1 MPKVK
6 QNQKTITEIT
16 KNVSIFVE
24 KLKASEK
31 DYKADLDKIR
41 VENVGEVSMEEGKVS
56 YLIQLSSTDEK
67 SLRKVHTLLV
77 KKLEEHLNSPVVI
90 IPSKKR
96 INGKDY
102 ARYVSAK
109 VPRDRTLT
117 AVFDSYLDDLLY
129 PATIIGKR
137 IRYPKGPTR
146 QFKVII
152 DPLDKNQVEYKIPA
166 ITACYKA
173 LTNRDLE
180 VIA

>member
-77 KKLEEHLNSPVVI
+77 KKLEEHQLQP
-90 IPSKKR
+90 
-96 INGKDY
+96 
-102 ARYVSAK
+102 
-109 VPRDRTLT
+109 LT
-117 AVFDSYLDDLLY
+117 GCHHLLHQ
-129 PATIIGKR
+129 PD
-137 IRYPKGPTR
+137 
-146 QFKVII
+146 Q
-152 DPLDKNQVEYKIPA
+152 Q
-166 ITACYKA
+166 
-173 LTNRDLE
+173 
-180 VIA
+180 